1 MHMEWR
7 RNIFPMRI
15 ISYKPIISYT
25 LHRYKPSE
33 ETLLQIDRFCVNTIA
48 ECDIGPNRRLSPWS
62 QSFASTTSTAS
73 TASTTSTNIV
83 PLSVPSFASGALVK
97 SLNYVRSL
105 VSQHLPRR
113 SFHPAAFSG
122 ALSAT
127 RQSLPSLSSLL
138 SRSFNAQLSPAHSEP
153 LENKDVTT
161 MSILNLSNIEKV
173 DGMGDLEYFALDVLK
188 WRWLG
193 EQQSSFLATD
203 R

>member
-1 MHMEWR
+1 MTT
-7 RNIFPMRI
+7 FL
-15 ISYKPIISYT
+15 Y
-25 LHRYKPSE
+25 LCRYKPSE
-33 ETLLQIDRFCVNTIA
+33 ETLLQIDRFCINTIA
-48 ECDIGPNRRLSPWS
+48 ECDMGPNRRFSPRS
-62 QSFASTTSTAS
+62 QSFSSSAS

-105 VSQHLPRR
+105 VSQHLPKR

-138 SRSFNAQLSPAHSEP
+138 SRSFNAQLSPGHNGEP

-161 MSILNLSNIEKV
+161 MSTLNLSNIEKV
-173 DGMGDLEYFALDVLK
+173 GGMGDLEYFSVDVLK

-193 EQQSSFLATD
+193 EQQSSFFTTE